1 MKQTSAIDELRSR
14 AEEIARSVTAMH
26 PLVPRL
32 DHPAAQNDVLR
43 ALFELTKQVE
53 VVKKQLLIVQKR
65 DESKLL

>member
-1 MKQTSAIDELRSR
+1 MNEGNAIQELRTR
-14 AEEIARSVTAMH
+14 AEEIGRSVTAMH

-32 DHPAAQNDVLR
+32 EHPAAQNEIFR